1 MKKEKQPILINEL
14 VIVAPNRAQKDL
26 QDFRAA
32 LQAAESV
39 YCPNRTQL
47 YDLYSAV
54 VLDGHLCGIMNK
66 RMEYVLNKKLYA
78 LDKNGKEAEAYFDL
92 FGKNEWREL
101 IKTLLEVRFWGLSGL
116 EFIPGEELDFVP
128 IPRKHIK
135 LDKKRISKTQMLM
148 DEESG
153 IDYADLPNVW
163 VLGKE
168 NDFGILLQCSPYALW
183 KRGNL
188 GDWAQFI
195 EIFGQP
201 QRVARYDGY
210 DKQTKIE
217 LRKALEESG
226 SSMAIMIPKQ
236 AELEI
241 MDGKTSNANGELQDK
256 FRQACND
263 EMSVIVLG
271 NTETT
276 TSSKSSGY
284 AQSKTQSEEQDEIN
298 KSDLAFVAS
307 LLNSKRFLQILK
319 SYGYPTDGVS
329 FKFEDEKDIEYLT
342 SRIEVDMKLASL
354 VPMDDDYFYDMYDVP
369 KPANYDQLKKEK
381 EQQKE
386 QAVAAAGQKNGQTPD
401 GEKPKPD
408 DGNGKGSQKKVK
420 LSGFDKFLNTLSDF
434 FDRAPSR

>member
-1 MKKEKQPILINEL
+1 MKKESIIINEL

-26 QDFRAA
+26 QDFRNA
-32 LQAAESV
+32 LRAAESV

-54 VLDGHLCGIMNK
+54 LLDGHLCGVVSK
-66 RMEYVLNKKLYA
+66 RMDYVLNKKIHA
-78 LDKNGKEAEAYFDL
+78 LDKTGKDVEVYFDL

-116 EFIPGEELDFVP
+116 EFIPGEDFSFAL

-135 LDKKRISKTQMLM
+135 SEKKRISKTQMSA

-153 IDYADLPNVW
+153 IDYSCMPNVW
-163 VLGKE
+163 VIGKE
-168 NDFGILLQCSPYALW
+168 NDFGILLQCAPYALW

-210 DKQTKIE
+210 DKQTKAE

-226 SSMAIMIPKQ
+226 ASMSIMIPKQ

-256 FRQACND
+256 FRKACND
-263 EMSVIVLG
+263 EMSVVVLG

-284 AQSKTQSEEQDEIN
+284 AQSKTQSEEQAEIS
-298 KSDLAFVAS
+298 KSDIAFVTS
-307 LLNSKRFLQILK
+307 LLNSKPFLQILK
-319 SYGYPTDGVS
+319 SYGYPTEGVS
-329 FKFEDEKDIEYLT
+329 FKFEDEKDIQYLA
-342 SRIEVDMKLASL
+342 SRIEVDTKLAAL
-354 VPMDDDYFYDMYDVP
+354 VPMDDDYFYDMYDIP
-369 KPANYDQLKKEK
+369 KPANYDQLKK
-381 EQQKE
+381 QKE
-386 QAVAAAGQKNGQTPD
+386 EQTAAPPSAPNHNE
-401 GEKPKPD
+401 EKPND
-408 DGNGKGSQKKVK
+408 DGSQDSRSQDSQKKVK
-420 LSGFDKFLNTLSDF
+420 LSFADKVRNALADF
-434 FDRAPSR
+434 FARAPSR